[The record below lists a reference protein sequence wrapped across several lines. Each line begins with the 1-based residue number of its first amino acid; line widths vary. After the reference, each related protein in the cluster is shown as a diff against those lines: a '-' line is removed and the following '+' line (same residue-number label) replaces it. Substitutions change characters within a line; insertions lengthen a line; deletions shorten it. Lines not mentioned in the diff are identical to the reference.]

1 MAAET
6 TRAIAY
12 IRSATPTD
20 SHTDD
25 KTKLSAQQIC
35 TYCSLNGITL
45 VDVLID
51 DPGVGQRLSARPTL
65 RDALSALASGR
76 ADVLIVPSLPT
87 LSRSIVELAPWLAE
101 HFGAGSPHALI
112 AVQEHI
118 DTRQP
123 IGRLALGVLSGLSL
137 FDRGG
142 RHA

>member
-6 TRAIAY
+6 TQAIAY

-25 KTKLSAQQIC
+25 KTKLSTQQIC
-35 TYCSLNGITL
+35 TYCSLDGITL

-51 DPGVGQRLSARPTL
+51 DADVGQRLDARATL

-76 ADVLIVPSLPT
+76 ANTLIVPSLPM
-87 LSRSIVELAPWLAE
+87 LSRSIAELAPWLAE
-101 HFGAGSPHALI
+101 HFGEGGPHALI

-118 DTRQP
+118 DTRQQT
-123 IGRLALGVLSGLSL
+123 GRLALGVVSGLSH